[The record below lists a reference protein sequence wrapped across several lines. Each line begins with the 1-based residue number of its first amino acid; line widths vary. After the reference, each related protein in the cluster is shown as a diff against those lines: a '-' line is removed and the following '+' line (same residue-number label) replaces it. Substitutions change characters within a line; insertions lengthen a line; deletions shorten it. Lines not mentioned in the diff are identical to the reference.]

1 MACLAQGVTAWEAAG
16 TSIVVTAI
24 YVSLLYLPFN
34 NGPRDNRRVI
44 LRRVITLTALAVVVE
59 VYLRTRVPGVNTY
72 NPHGARYAAFF
83 TSAFL
88 TLLLY
93 TGHLAVAPV
102 RRVLLITIRSQSA
115 WPVAFRNYVAAPL
128 LEEMVFRRQTLL
140 LWSCAP
146 PLLRLLFPAIMFAM
160 AHVHHIRRLG
170 VVTLLFHL
178 AYTFLFG
185 VYAAAL
191 YLNTRTVWAPYAAH
205 VVCNVLEIPDF
216 AAIAAHPRSKLISA
230 VYGVSI
236 VLFAVCFGPVT
247 ALLRPYDLASE

>member
-34 NGPRDNRRVI
+34 NGPRDDTRVI
-44 LRRVITLTALAVVVE
+44 LRRVLTLTALAIAIE
-59 VYLRTRVPGVNTY
+59 AYLRARVPAVSTY
-72 NPHGARYAAFF
+72 KPHGARGAAFV
-83 TSAFL
+83 TSACL

-93 TGHLAVAPV
+93 AGHLVVAPV
-102 RRVLLITIRSQSA
+102 RRSLLTTIRTPRA
-115 WPVAFRNYVAAPL
+115 RPVALRNYIAAPL

-140 LWSCAP
+140 IWSCTP
-146 PLLRLLFPAIMFAM
+146 PMWRLFFPAAMFSL
-160 AHVHHIRRLG
+160 AHVHHVRRLG
-170 VVTLLFHL
+170 LVTLLFHL

-216 AAIAAHPRSKLISA
+216 AAIAAHPRSNLISV
-230 VYGVSI
+230 VYAICI
-236 VLFAVCFGPVT
+236 VVFAVCFGPAT